1 MVAVFCVKGDEYMKY
16 VIALNRQFGSLGRR
30 VAQRVAQLLEIEYYD
45 RDIVEA
51 TSKKMGLSVSKISE
65 QEESHGR
72 KFFGMQFPL
81 GNGNDDVK
89 DKIFDEQEKIIM
101 NLADKG
107 SCIIVGRCADYVL
120 RNNENVLNVF
130 IYASYGS
137 RIKNSVDVLN
147 LEPEEA
153 FKRIKEVDKARDHYH
168 LKYAKYMPNDLNHI
182 HVMLDSGTLGVEGTA
197 NAIVKI
203 VKDRFNLE

>member
-1 MVAVFCVKGDEYMKY
+1 MKY
-16 VIALNRQFGSLGRR
+16 VIALNRQFGSLGRQ
-30 VAQRVAQLLEIEYYD
+30 VAQRVAELMDIEYYD

-51 TSKKMGLSVSKISE
+51 TSKKLGVPVSKISD
-65 QEESHGR
+65 QEESHGG

-81 GNGNDDVK
+81 GNGNDSMK
-89 DKIFDEQEKIIM
+89 DEIFDEQEKIIV
-101 NLADKG
+101 NLADKE

-130 IYASYGS
+130 VYASYGS

-153 FKRIKEVDKARDHYH
+153 LKRIKAVDKARDNYH
-168 LKYAKYMPNDLNHI
+168 MKYAGYLPNDMNHI
-182 HVMLDSGTLGVEGTA
+182 HVMLDSGTLGVDGTA
-197 NAIVKI
+197 QAIVKI
-203 VKDRFNLE
+203 AKNRFNLE